1 LARKYVAHAWQAV
14 VNHCLRD
21 PFVGKGLRMRRYKRI
36 LIASDLSKTS
46 KGALNT
52 AVMFA
57 KTFNSE
63 LLIVHVIEPISPFVQ
78 TELIQPDVLERMQ
91 EDSVQWAQRRIT
103 RLAAAARKSGVRT
116 TTEVVS
122 GDPAREILRA
132 TRDQRADLLVM
143 GTTAR
148 GGIAKVLLGSVA
160 DYVVANARC
169 PVVTVRSSS
178 G

>member
-1 LARKYVAHAWQAV
+1 
-14 VNHCLRD
+14 
-21 PFVGKGLRMRRYKRI
+21 MRRYKRI
-36 LIASDLSKTS
+36 LMAFDLAQTS

-57 KTFNSE
+57 KTFDSE

-91 EDSVQWAQRRIT
+91 EDSLRWAERRIM

-116 TTEVVS
+116 TTAVLS

-132 TRDQRADLLVM
+132 TREHRADLLVI
-143 GTTAR
+143 G
-148 GGIAKVLLGSVA
+148 
-160 DYVVANARC
+160 
-169 PVVTVRSSS
+169 
-178 G
+178 